1 MPRWRILIFAFIAAL
16 IAIFP
21 LRVAMALSSGPL
33 SAQFVGGFV
42 WGGRAIG
49 AQIGGIPLGDLRI
62 ALAPLDLLAGRVRL
76 IINGA
81 VQGAIVS
88 SFGQR
93 GVDVEAMSLPISRTI
108 GPLTVSQVEL
118 AGARVRFRG
127 EDCAE
132 AEGQL
137 AVMLSA
143 ALPSGAASGRF
154 SGPLKCDGKAMS
166 ALLVS
171 QSAMDRLAIRF
182 LPGGRYDAT
191 FVTRPADEA
200 AAASLR
206 QAGFRETSSG
216 FSVRTSG
223 TF

>member
-1 MPRWRILIFAFIAAL
+1 MPRRRILLFAFVAAL

-21 LRVAMALSSGPL
+21 LRVAMALSRGPL

-62 ALAPLDLLAGRVRL
+62 ALAPLDLFAGRVRL
-76 IINGA
+76 VINGA
-81 VQGAIVS
+81 VQGALVS
-88 SFGQR
+88 SFGQH
-93 GVDVEAMSLPISRTI
+93 GVDVEAMSLPLSRTV
-108 GPLTVSQVEL
+108 GPLAVSQVEL
-118 AGARVRFRG
+118 VGARIRYRG

-143 ALPSGAASGRF
+143 ALPSGATTGRF
-154 SGPLKCDGKAMS
+154 SGPLKCDRKSMS

-191 FVTRPADEA
+191 FVTRPTDEA
-200 AAASLR
+200 AAAALR
-206 QAGFRETSSG
+206 QAGFRETASG
-216 FSVRTSG
+216 FSIATSG